1 MKTTLLSLFFSVVLL
16 ATACK
21 GKNKEA
27 QDTNQTTTTQVSP
40 APAAP
45 VEVAGD
51 EQLRQGVKDA
61 TKDFPD
67 VQATVNNGEVTL
79 TGTVKR
85 DRLPTLMQS
94 VQSLQPRKVNNQLTV
109 QP

>member
-1 MKTTLLSLFFSVVLL
+1 MKTSLLSLVFSVVLL

-21 GKNKEA
+21 GKNKDA
-27 QDTNQTTTTQVSP
+27 QDNNQTTTQQSP

-79 TGTVKR
+79 TGSIQR

>member
-1 MKTTLLSLFFSVVLL
+1 MKKGILSFSLAAVLL
-16 ATACK
+16 ISACK
-21 GKNKEA
+21 GKNKEE
-27 QDTNQTTTTQVSP
+27 QNNTTVTEQSP

-79 TGTVKR
+79 TGTIRR

-94 VQSLQPRKVNNQLTV
+94 IQSLQPRKVNNQLTV

>member
-1 MKTTLLSLFFSVVLL
+1 MKQKILPFVVALAML

-21 GKNKEA
+21 GKKDNAANTE
-27 QDTNQTTTTQVSP
+27 TTTTTQ
-40 APAAP
+40 APTTSTAP

-51 EQLRQGVKDA
+51 EELRKGVKDA

-67 VQATVNNGEVTL
+67 VQATVSNGEVTL
-79 TGTVKR
+79 TGSVQR

-94 VQSLQPRKVNNQLTV
+94 IQSLHPKKVNNQLNV